1 MGPLTLV
8 VILRLSMSA
17 VAQPPVPPDV
27 RKVAY
32 SAEVVRQSVE
42 RAMPQLW
49 KGMEG
54 HNEVR
59 SCFTCHNHGV
69 PMLAL
74 GVARSRGYDVP
85 NEKLQAQIDYI
96 TDDLE
101 RNRTRFEKGM
111 GPGPSPSG
119 GETDNTGSALL
130 ALAAIN
136 SKPDA
141 NTSAV
146 VHYTLSKD
154 KTQAHWP
161 ARASRAPTEASSFT
175 TTTLNLRGIQTFG
188 TAGQKALVDKRTEAA
203 KDWLIKTAAKDTEDR
218 VFRLLGLKTV
228 GAETDEITKATKE
241 LLSTQRE
248 DGGWGQI
255 DTLPSDAYATGTAL
269 YALHVGGGV
278 ATDHPAWRKGVLFL
292 LGTQEED
299 GTWHVKSRSRP
310 FQKYYES
317 GFPHGKD
324 QFISCAATAWA
335 TAALALAT
343 PMKE

>member
-8 VILRLSMSA
+8 VILRLSLSA
-17 VAQPPVPPDV
+17 IAQPPVPPEV
-27 RKVAY
+27 RKVTY
-32 SAEVVRQSVE
+32 SPEVVRQSVE

-49 KGMEG
+49 KAMEG

-85 NEKLQAQIDYI
+85 DEKLQAQIDFI

-119 GETDNTGSALL
+119 GETDNTGSALM
-130 ALAAIN
+130 ALGAI
-136 SKPDA
+136 SYKPDV

-154 KTQAHWP
+154 KTQAHW
-161 ARASRAPTEASSFT
+161 AACASRAPTEASSFT

-188 TAGQKALVDKRTEAA
+188 TAAQKPLVDKRIEAA
-203 KDWLIKTAAKDTEDR
+203 KGWLIKTAAKDTEDR

-228 GAETDEITKATKE
+228 NADAVEITKATKE
-241 LLSTQRE
+241 LLTTQRQ

-278 ATDHPAWRKGVLFL
+278 ATEDVAWRKGILFL
-292 LGTQEED
+292 LGTQEVD

>member
-1 MGPLTLV
+1 MHPLTLV
-8 VILRLSMSA
+8 IILGLSLPV
-17 VAQPPVPPDV
+17 VAQPPI

-32 SAEVVRQSVE
+32 SPQAVRQSVE

-49 KGMEG
+49 KAMEG

-74 GVARSRGYDVP
+74 GIARSHGYDVP
-85 NEKLQAQIDYI
+85 DDKLQLQIDYI

-101 RNRTRFEKGM
+101 RNRSRFEKGM

-119 GETDNTGSALL
+119 GETDNTGSALM
-130 ALAAIN
+130 ALAAVQH
-136 SKPDA
+136 KPDD
-141 NTSAV
+141 NTAAV

-154 KTQAHWP
+154 KNQTHWP
-161 ARASRAPTEASSFT
+161 SRATRAPTEASSFT
-175 TTTLNLRGIQTFG
+175 TTTLNLRGIQAFG
-188 TAGQKALVDKRTEAA
+188 TAAQKDLVDKRIQAA
-203 KDWLIKTAAKDTEDR
+203 KGWLIQTPAKDTEDR

-228 GAETDEITKATKE
+228 SADADEITHATQE
-241 LLSTQRE
+241 LLSVQRE

-255 DTLPSDAYATGTAL
+255 DKLPSDAYATGTVL
-269 YALHVGGGV
+269 YALHIGGGV
-278 ATDHPAWRKGVLFL
+278 ATDDPAWRKGILFL

-299 GTWHVKSRSRP
+299 GTWYVKSRSRP

-317 GFPHGKD
+317 GFPYGKD

-335 TAALALAT
+335 ATALALAT
-343 PMKE
+343 PIKK